1 MKKTSKK
8 YKKFLETRILDYE
21 AANRA
26 SPFPFYDTELVYEL
40 KNELKR
46 VMAEDKKYY
55 DSLPVACC
63 KHCKELRLKIDS
75 LENDVCLRCGAQG
88 NDIAE
93 IYKDIFEYSK
103 VTGKK
108 IE

>member
-1 MKKTSKK
+1 MSKV
-8 YKKFLETRILDYE
+8 YKKHLTKIIKDYE
-21 AANRA
+21 TANRY
-26 SPFPFYDTELVYEL
+26 SPFPFYDTELIKEL

-46 VMAEDKKYY
+46 VMADKKNDY

-63 KHCKELRLKIDS
+63 KHCKELRLKIDD

-93 IYKDIFEYSK
+93 VYENIFEYAK
-103 VTGKK
+103 ATGKK
-108 IE
+108 LY